1 MTSIPSCTPSADIA
15 KQTYTNM
22 EEIIHSRYQ
31 PPCHT
36 VECIVSKLKI

>member
-1 MTSIPSCTPSADIA
+1 MTSILSCTPSADIA

-22 EEIIHSRYQ
+22 EEMIHSRYQ
-31 PPCHT
+31 PLCHT